1 MAGDHIENQ
10 WKDELK
16 VKFPQFFTGVKVL
29 DVGSAD
35 INGTNK
41 PWFDNCE
48 YIGLDVRPYRN
59 VDIVSIA
66 HEYDAPNESFDV
78 VSSTSELEHDMYW
91 DKTLQK
97 MVKLL
102 KSGGFM
108 WFSAGYRRPEHGTKY
123 RSPDD
128 SLTVRY
134 NDQWALHYR
143 NISEA
148 DVRRTIKVDDIF
160 SQYEFSYS
168 KDNDNLDLHF
178 WGVKK

>member
-16 VKFPQFFTGVKVL
+16 KNFPQYFKNVLVL
-29 DVGSAD
+29 DLGSAD

-41 PWFDNCE
+41 PWFENCE
-48 YIGLDVRPYRN
+48 YRGLDILPYRN

-66 HEYDAPNESFDV
+66 HEYDAPDEFYDV
-78 VSSTSELEHDMYW
+78 VCSTSELEHDLYW

-102 KSGGFM
+102 KPNGLM
-108 WFSAGYRRPEHGTKY
+108 WFSAAYRRPEHGTKY
-123 RSPDD
+123 HNPED

-134 NDQWALHYR
+134 NDQWAYFYR
-143 NISEA
+143 NISEN
-148 DVRRTIKVDDIF
+148 DVRSVINVDEIF

-168 KDNDNLDLHF
+168 EGNDNLDLHF
-178 WGVKK
+178 WGIKK